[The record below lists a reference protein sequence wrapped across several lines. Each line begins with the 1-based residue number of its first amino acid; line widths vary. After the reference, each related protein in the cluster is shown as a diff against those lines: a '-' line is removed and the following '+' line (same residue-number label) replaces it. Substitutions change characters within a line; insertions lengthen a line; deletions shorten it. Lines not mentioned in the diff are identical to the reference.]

1 MTAWQDKLI
10 VDAWYDA
17 YAPCI
22 ESSLAVRNHVI
33 RADLGLLG
41 PKDFA
46 HATNLN
52 PRNAFD
58 NSFVENLE
66 KSGFLAAIG

>member
-1 MTAWQDKLI
+1 VTAWQGKLI

-17 YAPCI
+17 YAPYI
-22 ESSLAVRNHVI
+22 ESLAVRNHVI

-46 HATNLN
+46 HATSSN

-58 NSFVENLE
+58 NAFVENLE